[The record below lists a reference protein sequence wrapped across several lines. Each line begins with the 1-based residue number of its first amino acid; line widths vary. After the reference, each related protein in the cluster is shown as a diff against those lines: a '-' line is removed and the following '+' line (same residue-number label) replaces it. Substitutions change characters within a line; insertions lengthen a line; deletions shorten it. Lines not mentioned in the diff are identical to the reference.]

1 MTNPLAKKYLI
12 EAQALLPK
20 ITVDTRPPSDQDGGA
35 KRGTLLR
42 HQLIELYV
50 HLAEVQKTFKNVAGA
65 KAAYKKAE
73 SLLSSKT
80 GVDSQGFESLLFSY
94 IDDPSHD
101 FIPDAASLCVNYD
114 KMGYSMWRV
123 ANQQLGNAANNT
135 LLLSLARSVKEPDA
149 FDQIGTLLNL
159 IKTARGRTETEV
171 TVPKVKAVLGPIL
184 EKISGA
190 IEPKDRDNKDL
201 AGVALVLCLGT
212 YYGVGDKSKAESLL
226 RSTAKELPNML
237 GQGLVFLGKRDE
249 GKAVLLKVKMPNEL
263 PSGLLE
269 FIDAEDLIRI
279 AKAQQSGEI
288 LVREARYRRA
298 VFPVEQERL
307 LLAAES
313 IDPGSVSWTEWVR
326 VGKLLVQKEE
336 KKDQKDLYARA
347 LRAIKKDNMI
357 VEAYQKEHPD
367 TKGSTEA
374 SINEAH
380 WSEITQM
387 LAVLEP
393 PLALKYLA
401 KVTEPRYRV
410 PALLALA
417 KEMAS

>member
-1 MTNPLAKKYLI
+1 MTNPLAKKYLA
-12 EAQALLPK
+12 EAQALLLK
-20 ITVDTRPPSDQDGGA
+20 IAVDTRAASDQDGGP

-42 HQLIELYV
+42 HQLIDLYV
-50 HLAEVQKTFKNVAGA
+50 QLAETQKEFKNVSGV

-80 GVDSQGFESLLFSY
+80 GVDNRGFESLLFSY
-94 IDDPSHD
+94 LEDPSHE
-101 FIPDAASLCVNYD
+101 FTIDAVSLCKNYD
-114 KMGYSMWRV
+114 KTGYYMWRI
-123 ANQQLGNAANNT
+123 ANQQLGDAANNT
-135 LLLSLARSVKEPDA
+135 LLLGLARSAKEPDV
-149 FDQIGTLLNL
+149 FDQIGTLINL
-159 IKTARGRTETEV
+159 IKSARGRTETEV

-184 EKISGA
+184 EKIAGSVQ
-190 IEPKDRDNKDL
+190 PKDKDNKDF
-201 AGVALVLCLGT
+201 AGVAMLLCLGT
-212 YYGVGDKSKAESLL
+212 YYGVGDKNNAESLL
-226 RSTAKELPNML
+226 RSTAKNLPNIL
-237 GQGLVFLGKRDE
+237 GQGLLFLGKRDE
-249 GKAVLLKVKMPNEL
+249 GKATLLKVKMPSEL

-288 LVREARYRRA
+288 LVREARYRRD
-298 VFPVEQERL
+298 VFPVEQQRL
-307 LLAAES
+307 LLAAEA
-313 IDPGSVSWTEWVR
+313 IDSGSVSWTEWVR
-326 VGKLLVQKEE
+326 VGKLLVRKEE
-336 KKDQKDLYARA
+336 KKDQKDFYARA
-347 LRAIKKDNMI
+347 LRAIKKDNVI
-357 VEAYQKEHPD
+357 VEAYQKTHPD

-410 PALLALA
+410 SALLALA
-417 KEMAS
+417 REMTP